1 MSHADNELQERQIS
15 RVISMLGESAIANG
29 YACDRKWVEASA
41 RMGVSESANGC
52 KQLRDWVEAPP
63 RLGGSA
69 FAPGSKRVAR
79 RVIVRSRSGQ
89 SDFDVDSE
97 RVRDWVEVGRTM
109 GGERVG
115 KFVCGAVVSSTVRG
129 GRLIWAGGRA
139 GGVSGPKERRAR
151 LRDLRVSARVV
162 VALRLQPRGD
172 RGSGHRRSEAM
183 RPFAPQQEHRE
194 RQCWSGWAIRDRVCR
209 NGEGAM

>member
-1 MSHADNELQERQIS
+1 MSHADNELQERQIA
-15 RVISMLGESAIANG
+15 RAISMLGESAIANG

-63 RLGGSA
+63 RLGGSV
-69 FAPGSKRVAR
+69 FAPGAKRVAR
-79 RVIVRSRSGQ
+79 RVIARSRSGP
-89 SDFDVDSE
+89 SDFGVDSE
-97 RVRDWVEVGRTM
+97 RDRDWVEVGRTM
-109 GGERVG
+109 GGAATAVASTPARSDP
-115 KFVCGAVVSSTVRG
+115 GA
-129 GRLIWAGGRA
+129 AGGP
-139 GGVSGPKERRAR
+139 GVCRGPKNVERA
-151 LRDLRVSARVV
+151 LRDLRVFARVV